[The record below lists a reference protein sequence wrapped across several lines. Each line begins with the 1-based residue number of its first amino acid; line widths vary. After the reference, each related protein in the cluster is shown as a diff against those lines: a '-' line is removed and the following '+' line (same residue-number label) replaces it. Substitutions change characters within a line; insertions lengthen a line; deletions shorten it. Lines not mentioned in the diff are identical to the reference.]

1 MSPTF
6 AGCTD
11 KTWND
16 APRAIVTLMA
26 RPTLPGEL
34 TWPKLLGTSIAA
46 VVAAWLAGYLGLG
59 NTLTGVAI
67 GSVVATFGSA
77 FFTTTIAKTHE
88 VIPTVMV
95 RTDRGT
101 VIETRADHDVAV
113 EDADGT
119 TVHPAQPDLPDP
131 MSGQPGTDEP
141 SRWSRIHWKSV
152 AIASL
157 LTMGVTLG
165 AISIYES
172 AVGRTWGSNEP
183 GTSIGNTVRGGP
195 GPTFAPSPS
204 PTPTDEPTEEPS
216 ESPTPTEPS
225 VSPTPTPTATDC
237 PTATATPSDEASPAS
252 PSDEA
257 SSDAPDT
264 DCPTPTTSPTEGT
277 GLLR

>member
-1 MSPTF
+1 
-6 AGCTD
+6 
-11 KTWND
+11 
-16 APRAIVTLMA
+16 MA
-26 RPTLPGEL
+26 RPPTLPGEL

-67 GSVVATFGSA
+67 GSVIATFGSA
-77 FFTTTIAKTHE
+77 FFTTTIDKTHKA
-88 VIPTVMV
+88 IPTVLV

-101 VIETRADHDVAV
+101 VIETKADHDVAV
-113 EDADGT
+113 EDAGGT
-119 TVHPAQPDLPDP
+119 TVHPAQPGLPEP
-131 MSGQPGTDEP
+131 VPGQLGTDEP

-152 AIASL
+152 AVASL

-195 GPTFAPSPS
+195 APTVA
-204 PTPTDEPTEEPS
+204 PTPAPTPTEEPS
-216 ESPTPTEPS
+216 EAPSETPTPTEDPS
-225 VSPTPTPTATDC
+225 ASPTPTPTATDC
-237 PTATATPSDEASPAS
+237 PTSTATPSDEPSPAS
-252 PSDEA
+252 PDDEA

-264 DCPTPTTSPTEGT
+264 ECPTPTTSPPEGT
-277 GLLR
+277 GLLP